1 MTYTERI
8 QNDLKQAM
16 LKKEGDRVRT
26 LRMLI
31 AKLREKKIELIRDL
45 AETDEIAVL
54 KKAAKERQD
63 SIRTYREAGRED
75 LARIEEAELTLI
87 DTYLPAELSDAAI
100 SEIVKAAI
108 AGTGAESMA
117 DMGKV
122 MGAAMKA
129 AAGKADG
136 RRVQVIVKQLL
147 GA

>member
-1 MTYTERI
+1 MSYTERI
-8 QNDLKQAM
+8 QTDLKQAM

-45 AETDEIAVL
+45 TETDEIAVL

-63 SIRTYREAGRED
+63 SIRTYRAAGRED
-75 LARIEEAELTLI
+75 LAAAEETELALIE
-87 DTYLPAELSDAAI
+87 TYLPAELSDAALTD
-100 SEIVKAAI
+100 IVKTAI
-108 AGTGAESMA
+108 AESGAASPA

-122 MGAAMKA
+122 MGTAMKA
-129 AAGKADG
+129 VAGKADG
-136 RRVQVIVKQLL
+136 RRVQAIVKKLL

>member
-8 QNDLKQAM
+8 QTDLKQAM